1 MQNWRAAFTSAN
13 KLGILAVEIKR
24 RYQTPVVRP
33 QKAGYRSVFVL
44 WSSVPAARAAHGSV
58 DLATSA
64 TRDHAPSGISRD
76 SPSNR

>member
-1 MQNWRAAFTSAN
+1 MQNWRPAFTSEN

-24 RYQTPVVRP
+24 RYQTLVLRP

-44 WSSVPAARAAHGSV
+44 WSSVLAARAAHSSV

-76 SPSNR
+76 SPSKR